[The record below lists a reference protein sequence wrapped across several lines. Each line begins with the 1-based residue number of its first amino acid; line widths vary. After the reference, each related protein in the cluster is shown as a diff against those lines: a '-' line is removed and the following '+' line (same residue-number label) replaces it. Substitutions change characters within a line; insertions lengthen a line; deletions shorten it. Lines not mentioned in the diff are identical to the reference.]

1 MGEVAIRYR
10 VMPESMDV
18 NLNELKEILEDKL
31 TKNTAN
37 AKIQGIEEKEIAFGL
52 KALHVTMIMPDAA
65 GYADGV
71 EKTISEIKGVQ
82 SIEAIEMSLL

>member
-18 NLNELKEILEDKL
+18 NLNELKEVLEDEL
-31 TKNTAN
+31 TKNTIN

-52 KALHVTMIMPDAA
+52 KALHVSIVMPDAA
-65 GYADGV
+65 GCADEI
-71 EKTISEIKGVQ
+71 EKIISQIKGVQ
-82 SIEAIEMSLL
+82 SIETIEMSLL